1 MAFLFSA
8 PYFGHQGLV
17 LQAPGFPC
25 ESTRQTGAS
34 LALCT
39 KSAFALPRLT
49 CQLPF
54 QPSWVNNSKH
64 ACLEGTIASLEAKGG
79 AKASAPEWESGGQ
92 RGRKKHG
99 ALFGGSQG
107 DVAVASQRSTCRADC
122 RKSAGRVVRGCRASA
137 AARYATLTACQR
149 ATTGRSR
156 TCEEGGREGGRREGG
171 REGGGAGGREGGS
184 GREGGRGG
192 REGGAGGREG
202 GREGGEGREGGRGE
216 AEGRTPCTSSAGQ
229 TIPGEESYVAL
240 CPDPPEREER
250 EERRKDERQKRGER
264 ERVRE
269 REREEREMRKR

>member
-156 TCEEGGREGGRREGG
+156 TCEEGGREGGREGREGG
-171 REGGGAGGREGGS
+171 RE

-192 REGGAGGREG
+192 REGG
-202 GREGGEGREGGRGE
+202 REGGRGG
-216 AEGRTPCTSSAGQ
+216 EGG
-229 TIPGEESYVAL
+229 
-240 CPDPPEREER
+240 
-250 EERRKDERQKRGER
+250 R
-264 ERVRE
+264 ERGGR
-269 REREEREMRKR
+269 RQDALHKFGGANDSR